1 MYCCYNPIL
10 AICLVCESL
19 DRIGGDN
26 ARYQLDCENISTAL
40 QSFGSKIIDNIDP
53 KEKQII
59 ESIFMDTDFEDRTVF
74 RIITDYEYE
83 ELLLDFKTSA
93 LLDQLW
99 KGKESSNCNG
109 KVNNYSLLTCLYE
122 TTVRRLEG
130 QQIEPSQ
137 VLRRDFVRD
146 IDKNIREEDFSF

>member
-1 MYCCYNPIL
+1 
-10 AICLVCESL
+10 
-19 DRIGGDN
+19 
-26 ARYQLDCENISTAL
+26 
-40 QSFGSKIIDNIDP
+40 
-53 KEKQII
+53 
-59 ESIFMDTDFEDRTVF
+59 MDTDFEDRTVF